1 MRAGEETDGRP
12 PRQAEEKG
20 RGVTLSLAGA
30 GGGRRGQA
38 PGTGAKPERPPPP
51 AFHCGPRVRPWRRR
65 RGAGAGGGGG
75 RRNRPQLGPGPP
87 LPRPAVSGGTRS
99 QSPQPT
105 AGSPRPGPRRS
116 GLCASFSPG
125 VFLSRLLWSPP
136 RSLSHTRLSVLPTP
150 RHSLLRGKFLNFD
163 ELFQRTFLKGA
174 ARVWVELEVPGRR
187 AASPAGAAVLPLPCL
202 DVGL

>member
-1 MRAGEETDGRP
+1 M
-12 PRQAEEKG
+12 
-20 RGVTLSLAGA
+20 AGA
-30 GGGRRGQA
+30 GGGRRGKT
-38 PGTGAKPERPPPP
+38 PGTRAEPVRPPPP
-51 AFHCGPRVRPWRRR
+51 AFHCGPRVRSRR

-116 GLCASFSPG
+116 GLFAFLSSG
-125 VFLSRLLWSPP
+125 VFPSPFP
-136 RSLSHTRLSVLPTP
+136 RSTPSPVLSATRLSAPH
-150 RHSLLRGKFLNFD
+150 RSLLQDKFLNFD

-174 ARVWVELEVPGRR
+174 ARARGSGWSLR
-187 AASPAGAAVLPLPCL
+187 
-202 DVGL
+202 